1 MILNNFQAIAVLK
14 AMHALNN
21 VGGSIRATFTPT
33 VEGDK
38 VIKVKECEEY
48 GYVTVIVGFTTVER
62 YETQQDFAEAYG
74 LNY

>member
-1 MILNNFQAIAVLK
+1 MQLNNFQAIAVLN

-21 VGGSIRATFTPT
+21 VGGSIRVTFTPT
-33 VEGDK
+33 IEGDK
-38 VIKVKECEEY
+38 VIKVQECEDT
-48 GYVTVIVGFTTVER
+48 GIISVIVDLRCVER